1 MVSSKNYNSIY
12 PDLGYSAIGYIKY
25 LMSGGTESQK
35 VKLRRILREMRK
47 EANLRQTDL
56 AIKLLKPQSF
66 VSKYESGEKTLD
78 FFEVKEICEA
88 LGSSLADFIIK
99 LEGR

>member
-1 MVSSKNYNSIY
+1 M
-12 PDLGYSAIGYIKY
+12 GYSAIEYNIP

-35 VKLRRILREMRK
+35 IKLRRILRDMRK
-47 EANLRQTDL
+47 EANLRQLDL
-56 AIKLLKPQSF
+56 ATKLSKPQSF

-88 LGSSLADFIIK
+88 LKISLSDFITK
-99 LEGR
+99 LEGI